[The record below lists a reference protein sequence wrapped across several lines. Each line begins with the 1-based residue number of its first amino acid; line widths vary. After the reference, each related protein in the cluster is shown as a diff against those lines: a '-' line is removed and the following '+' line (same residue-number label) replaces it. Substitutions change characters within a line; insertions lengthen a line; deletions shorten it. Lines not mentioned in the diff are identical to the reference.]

1 MRLEQEKLDI
11 WLFNLLFL
19 AAGGILVT
27 QTLQLESLTSYIF
40 LLTFPLTALLWVRSV
55 RKTLTAWDLL
65 ILLAVGT
72 SVINVLINTSLAG
85 TPPSFAYFKKMIMF
99 VMTLLYLQACSR
111 MQVHDKTVKFFHR
124 LLEAVILFLIVA
136 FFVLKI
142 QVFMIDDVVSAYLT
156 FRFNNPNL
164 TGLFLACLF
173 MLEFPRLLHRDKWY
187 KKVYRIILEVALAI
201 FILMTGSRN
210 SILVAL
216 LYTALCVVL
225 VCLRRPR
232 LRMNPT
238 MTVIVILTPVV
249 FLVVYMAVVY
259 NETIQSVFS
268 FMVEEG
274 KSLDSRM
281 EVWEPALQNLGR
293 SPILGAY
300 SQITGGTGVAQ
311 MHNTHL
317 DIACSYGI
325 PVLVMVCM
333 LLFRWLNQR
342 NQTYKSKTG
351 LAYMLGFACAIIM
364 GMGEAALF
372 SGSLGLYILVGGF
385 LLLGNQDAKIEPLVE
400 FTS

>member
-1 MRLEQEKLDI
+1 
-11 WLFNLLFL
+11 
-19 AAGGILVT
+19 
-27 QTLQLESLTSYIF
+27 
-40 LLTFPLTALLWVRSV
+40 
-55 RKTLTAWDLL
+55 
-65 ILLAVGT
+65 
-72 SVINVLINTSLAG
+72 
-85 TPPSFAYFKKMIMF
+85 
-99 VMTLLYLQACSR
+99 
-111 MQVHDKTVKFFHR
+111 
-124 LLEAVILFLIVA
+124 
-136 FFVLKI
+136 
-142 QVFMIDDVVSAYLT
+142 
-156 FRFNNPNL
+156 
-164 TGLFLACLF
+164 
-173 MLEFPRLLHRDKWY
+173 
-187 KKVYRIILEVALAI
+187 
-201 FILMTGSRN
+201 
-210 SILVAL
+210 
-216 LYTALCVVL
+216 
-225 VCLRRPR
+225 
-232 LRMNPT
+232 
-238 MTVIVILTPVV
+238 
-249 FLVVYMAVVY
+249 
-259 NETIQSVFS
+259 
-268 FMVEEG
+268 MVEEG

-351 LAYMLGFACAIIM
+351 LAYMLGLACAIIM